1 MRIVIAG
8 AHGQI
13 ARRLGR
19 LLSERGDTVVGLIR
33 NPAHESDVV
42 GDGVDA
48 VVLDLESAAVED
60 VTAVVSGADA
70 VAFAAG
76 AGPGSGRARKDTVD
90 RAAAVLLADAAE
102 RAGVRRY
109 LLVSAMGVDAVADG
123 ATPENMDEVFLA
135 YLRAKLAAEQDLLG
149 RSGLAT
155 TVLRPGSLTDDP
167 GTGRVTLARTST
179 AAACRGTTWP
189 RYWSPCWTQAR
200 RRGPGTGWRR
210 RRHHGGC
217 QRAGLTERFGDTP
230 VSPKALEA
238 RSWRQSTVRPASAA
252 TAVAHGS
259 SPPTTGPSRHC
270 GPLRCRPRTSPRHWE
285 SFASTGQG
293 RRGPTPSSC
302 SAEPEAT
309 PWGGTATWPV

>member
-70 VAFAAG
+70 VVFAAG
-76 AGPGSGRARKDTVD
+76 AGPGSGAARKDTVD

-109 LLVSAMGVDAVADG
+109 LLVSSMGVDAVADG
-123 ATPENMDEVFLA
+123 ATPQGMDEVFLA
-135 YLRAKLAAEQDLLG
+135 YLRAKLAAEQDLLA
-149 RSGLAT
+149 RQDLAT

-167 GTGRVTLARTST
+167 GAGRVTLAGHVDRGSVPRDDV
-179 AAACRGTTWP
+179 AAVLVALLDAGRDG
-189 RYWSPCWTQAR
+189 AVLELV
-200 RRGPGTGWRR
+200 
-210 RRHHGGC
+210 GGDVDI
-217 QRAGLTERFGDTP
+217 AEA
-230 VSPKALEA
+230 VSALD
-238 RSWRQSTVRPASAA
+238 
-252 TAVAHGS
+252 
-259 SPPTTGPSRHC
+259 
-270 GPLRCRPRTSPRHWE
+270 
-285 SFASTGQG
+285 
-293 RRGPTPSSC
+293 
-302 SAEPEAT
+302 
-309 PWGGTATWPV
+309 